1 MESTPIDTSDA
12 KEEEFPVGTFTE
24 SAPTMPGGGI
34 TIPSMGALSGML
46 KQLGPEQKKKL
57 TEVAKT
63 LMKQQVLS
71 ALADPTQKN
80 EILDVLSKNLHV
92 DKNLIQQVL
101 AQPQEVNAAEAV
113 AQALNI
119 PKSAPTTKPLTEE
132 EQRHQANKAA
142 LRQRLSMAK
151 SNRTKKIY
159 GEPNTQMRAPSPMD
173 VRASTQLMDQVA
185 SQLMDDP
192 DKFLA
197 FLATNGVGEDQ
208 LSNILKTTAGT
219 LGPSLTQEMLEK
231 MSSEMK

>member
-1 MESTPIDTSDA
+1 M
-12 KEEEFPVGTFTE
+12 
-24 SAPTMPGGGI
+24 
-34 TIPSMGALSGML
+34 
-46 KQLGPEQKKKL
+46 
-57 TEVAKT
+57 
-63 LMKQQVLS
+63 
-71 ALADPTQKN
+71 
-80 EILDVLSKNLHV
+80 LSKNLHV
-92 DKNLIQQVL
+92 DKTLIQQVL

-119 PKSAPTTKPLTEE
+119 SPKSDSKPLTEE
-132 EQRHQANKAA
+132 EKRHQANKAA
-142 LRQRLSMAK
+142 LRQRLNMAK

-173 VRASTQLMDQVA
+173 VRASTQLMDQVRLTSIRAKLMFYKVA

-219 LGPSLTQEMLEK
+219 LSLNQEMLEK